1 MKNFKYALLFS
12 DLIFIIINLI
22 EIFLIYYIVS
32 TTSFLNL
39 RKTIFEY
46 VIFNF
51 STNSNITDLQS
62 YKILY
67 CNEDSAYF
75 KEFNI
80 NNHIDYINDNY
91 HIIKSQISSKFSE
104 NKMQMIK
111 SNICFKHDFLDNL
124 YLEYFLIFLIILNML
139 LKNFSKYSNERNKSF
154 SYFYKIFFKIL
165 AVIQVIYYI
174 IIYIK
179 FARIKENN
187 IFDYFKNNENE
198 LKKLY
203 DEYDLDNYKTNEINN
218 YKENTG
224 YYYDTGNFENFHRNN
239 EIEIKNQNEIE
250 NINQKEIE
258 NDIVINDEI
267 NEEISFWK
275 ILRDLLIILCE
286 ILGNL

>member
-1 MKNFKYALLFS
+1 
-12 DLIFIIINLI
+12 
-22 EIFLIYYIVS
+22 
-32 TTSFLNL
+32 
-39 RKTIFEY
+39 
-46 VIFNF
+46 
-51 STNSNITDLQS
+51 
-62 YKILY
+62 
-67 CNEDSAYF
+67 
-75 KEFNI
+75 
-80 NNHIDYINDNY
+80 
-91 HIIKSQISSKFSE
+91 
-104 NKMQMIK
+104 
-111 SNICFKHDFLDNL
+111 
-124 YLEYFLIFLIILNML
+124 ML